1 MEAMVAPVDTT
12 GLVGGL
18 GEQYSEVKRGSFI
31 LRRKEKI
38 FSRQNDWFPLPME
51 YLFANSPFFFFGFV

>member
-31 LRRKEKI
+31 LRRKEKV

-51 YLFANSPFFFFGFV
+51 